1 MEIKMK
7 YLVKNLI
14 NGVISYKDKTIS
26 SFIIIENIDREIKE
40 LAERGFVK
48 IEKYIEKENKKNEKI
63 NIDSELS
70 LLDDEKNKKH
80 RR

>member
-1 MEIKMK
+1 MK

-26 SFIIIENIDREIKE
+26 SFIIVENIDMEIKE

-48 IEKYIEKENKKNEKI
+48 IEKYIEKENKKNEKVNI
-63 NIDSELS
+63 NNELNF
-70 LLDDEKNKKH
+70 LDEEKNKKH

>member
-1 MEIKMK
+1 MK

-26 SFIIIENIDREIKE
+26 SFIIVENIDMEIKE

-48 IEKYIEKENKKNEKI
+48 IEKYIEKENKKNEKT
-63 NIDSELS
+63 NIDNELS
-70 LLDDEKNKKH
+70 LLDEEKNKKH